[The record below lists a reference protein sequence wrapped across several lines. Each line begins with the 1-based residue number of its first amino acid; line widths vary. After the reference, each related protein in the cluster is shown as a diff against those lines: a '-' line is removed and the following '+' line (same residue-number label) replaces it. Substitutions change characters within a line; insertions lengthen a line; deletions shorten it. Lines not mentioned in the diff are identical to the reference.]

1 MNFRASDDRY
11 AQMKYRRTGKSGL
24 LLPELS
30 LGLWHN
36 FGADHS
42 FSNQR
47 KVLRRAFD
55 LGITHFD
62 LANNYGP
69 PYGEAEENFGDHL
82 HKDFRPYRDE
92 MIISTKAGYDMWD
105 GPYGNWGSRKYLL
118 ASLDQSL
125 ERMGLEYVDI
135 FYSHRFDPETPM
147 EETMGA
153 LASAVRSGKALYVG
167 ISNYDP
173 QQTERAK
180 QILDGMG
187 IPLLIHQPKYSMF
200 VRTPEQGLL
209 DTLGRLGVGSIVF
222 SPLAQGL
229 LTDRYL
235 DGKVP
240 RGSRAAKGKHLTKQ
254 KVSEEYRTAAKH
266 LNEIAAGRGQS
277 LAQLAIAWVLRQPTV
292 TSALIG
298 ASSVKQL
305 EQNHAAIAGNPLSL
319 EELAEIDVHA
329 RNGLV

>member
-1 MNFRASDDRY
+1 MNFRASNDRY

-135 FYSHRFDPETPM
+135 FYSHRFDPETPL

-167 ISNYDP
+167 VSNYDP

-254 KVSEEYRTAAKH
+254 KVSEEYRTAAKQ
-266 LNEIAAGRGQS
+266 LNEIAANRGQS

>member
-1 MNFRASDDRY
+1 MNFRASNDRY

-24 LLPELS
+24 LLPEIS

-82 HKDFRPYRDE
+82 YKDFRPYRDE

-125 ERMGLEYVDI
+125 DRMGLEYVDI
-135 FYSHRFDPETPM
+135 FYSHRFDPETPL

-167 ISNYDP
+167 ISNYDA
-173 QQTERAK
+173 QQTEQAK
-180 QILDGMG
+180 QILDRMG
-187 IPLLIHQPKYSMF
+187 VPLLIHQPKYSMF
-200 VRTPEQGLL
+200 VRTPEHGLL
-209 DTLGRLGVGSIVF
+209 DTLSRLGVGSIVF

-266 LNEIAAGRGQS
+266 LNEIAASRGQS

-305 EQNHAAIAGNPLSL
+305 EQNHAAISGNPLTL